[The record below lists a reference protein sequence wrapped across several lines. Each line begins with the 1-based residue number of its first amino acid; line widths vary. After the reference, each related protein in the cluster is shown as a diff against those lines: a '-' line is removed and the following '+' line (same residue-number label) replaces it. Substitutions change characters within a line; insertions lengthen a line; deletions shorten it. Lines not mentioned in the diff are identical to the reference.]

1 MNIICFD
8 LDDTLFPELEYLKS
22 AYWEIVL
29 FALKRRGEINSS
41 FNITANEGYETMLNA
56 FYNGK
61 NAFEQ
66 LNKAFGLDIPLKTYL
81 DIYRNH
87 KPKRQHNEKLTFLL
101 SSLSQEDNIL
111 GIISDGRS
119 VQQRNKIA
127 ALDIEHFFAKENII
141 ISEEFGSQ
149 KPAEKNYSNF
159 MERYPDTERF
169 IYVGDNTEKDFIA
182 PNKLGWLTVG
192 LLDKG
197 GNIHK
202 QRTDLPIDFLPKVW
216 IKELREISS
225 LIFPEAD
232 TKVL

>member
-1 MNIICFD
+1 MGIVLSGAAQQKPFMS
-8 LDDTLFPELEYLKS
+8 PEELVEKLLNKGVTFNYDYTQARAIEYLK
-22 AYWEIVL
+22 
-29 FALKRRGEINSS
+29 
-41 FNITANEGYETMLNA
+41 
-56 FYNGK
+56 K
-61 NAFEQ
+61 N
-66 LNKAFGLDIPLKTYL
+66 NNYYK
-81 DIYRNH
+81 
-87 KPKRQHNEKLTFLL
+87 L
-101 SSLSQEDNIL
+101 SSYRKNFTKGDDGKYIDLDFSCLVDL
-111 GIISDGRS
+111 GIIDMLFRYQ
-119 VQQRNKIA
+119 VMRM